1 MNCDKNYKMNSKT
14 INFPLPV
21 FKIKQPTIDQFTI
34 VSEIELEEFTDEQYI
49 SYKKNEELF
58 SFLYPERYSNM
69 VEIEEISQD
78 TIALEYKYENDN

>member
-14 INFPLPV
+14 INSPLPV

-58 SFLYPERYSNM
+58 SFLYPERYANM

-78 TIALEYKYENDN
+78 TIALEYKYKNDN